1 MLRIATVALLAF
13 GASAST
19 PNAWDEWH
27 MALARQCPLN
37 HVEWNAGRGYDELID
52 AYVTS
57 LAPAARQRLVQAAD
71 YKANCGKVS
80 LGFTCEMDAYLN
92 AAQRLGMLQDM
103 AAVSCQKFRCEE
115 PGLCT
120 RPPHS
125 G

>member
-1 MLRIATVALLAF
+1 MLRIATVVLLIF

-19 PNAWDEWH
+19 TNAWHQWH
-27 MALARQCPLN
+27 TALVRQCLLN
-37 HVEWNAGRGYDELID
+37 HIEWNAGQGYDEVID

-71 YKANCGKVS
+71 YKAKCGKVS
-80 LGFTCEMDAYLN
+80 SGFTCEMDAYLS
-92 AAQRLGMLQDM
+92 AAQRLGMLQNM

-120 RPPHS
+120 GPHS